1 MDGDSL
7 VTLVISVLMVLA
19 SAFLVAAEYGLVGSR
34 KAKIEALSKKGAR
47 AAQRTLTALA
57 NVPKYVAGTQWGI
70 TLCGIVIGSVTE
82 PWFHGKVEGILRSA
96 PAGVTKVVS
105 ILVVTLPLVVLGEL
119 VPKYFAINKPERV
132 LLATVGGLQALNW
145 VLTPFVWVSHRLAGA
160 VLKPLGVAMD
170 ETKVDAV
177 SREELAIMVR
187 SSQEVGHFE
196 VAQAAVINR
205 ALRFDM
211 LDAADVMVHR
221 LDINWVDQKTDRDE
235 LVKLLRRSSHSRLPV
250 CDGDIDEIIGI
261 VYIQDILRNW
271 DKPDFELSQIA
282 RAPVFVPETL
292 TLDRVIQLM
301 REKKSQILVVR
312 DEYGGTAGILTLE
325 DVVEEVF
332 GELEDSLEG
341 ERPPI
346 ERLGPH
352 RITARA
358 EVRFDELLEFLGIEP
373 DASEYTTET
382 LAEIVINSLE
392 RVPKLGDSVATQA
405 GTLTVENMA
414 RRRVT
419 RIAVLQK

>member
-1 MDGDSL
+1 
-7 VTLVISVLMVLA
+7 
-19 SAFLVAAEYGLVGSR
+19 
-34 KAKIEALSKKGAR
+34 
-47 AAQRTLTALA
+47 
-57 NVPKYVAGTQWGI
+57 
-70 TLCGIVIGSVTE
+70 
-82 PWFHGKVEGILRSA
+82 
-96 PAGVTKVVS
+96 
-105 ILVVTLPLVVLGEL
+105 VLGEL

-145 VLTPFVWVSHRLAGA
+145 VLTPFVWVSHKLAGA